1 MVANNSKT
9 TGGATGK
16 GFKPGQS
23 GNPNGRPK
31 IADEFRGKCREF
43 MSDEGWEKL
52 KAITDDPKHRDYFRA
67 LELIMGYSYGKPKQ
81 GLALTGE
88 EGGNIN
94 VIIEPASKHKNTDQ

>member
-43 MSDEGWEKL
+43 MSDEKVFNL
-52 KAITDDPKHRDYFRA
+52 NHCAQYIKSCLPHKDITVR
-67 LELIMGYSYGKPKQ
+67 E
-81 GLALTGE
+81 
-88 EGGNIN
+88 
-94 VIIEPASKHKNTDQ
+94 IIEILEIETEYMLKYGYAE